1 MTFLF
6 SGARAYLLRHI
17 LDDWSDQSCR
27 AILQNILPGLVKG
40 KSRLLIVE
48 TILPATNAPVFAAMM
63 DINLMRYTG
72 MTRTLRSWRELLGSV
87 GLEIVK
93 VWPPVRHD
101 SVIEAVPRA
110 WLEM

>member
-1 MTFLF
+1 
-6 SGARAYLLRHI
+6 
-17 LDDWSDQSCR
+17 
-27 AILQNILPGLVKG
+27 
-40 KSRLLIVE
+40 
-48 TILPATNAPVFAAMM
+48 
-63 DINLMRYTG
+63 MRYTG